1 MATLDDVV
9 TVQKNGVIGVNNIN
23 KLIVY
28 TLGQVTCHTVTSTT
42 LVVTGAG
49 HIVNFSVVVPGTT
62 NGFIYDAN
70 STSAIATSNCLSA
83 TPTTLGIF
91 QCSQKFDDGIVIVPG
106 TGQSI
111 NVTYSID

>member
-28 TLGQVTCHTVTSTT
+28 TLGQVTSHTVTTTT
-42 LVVTGAG
+42 LIVTGAG
-49 HIVNFSVVVPGTT
+49 HVVNISVVVPGTT

-70 STSAIATSNCLSA
+70 TTGSATATNCLA
-83 TPTTLGIF
+83 AVPTTIGVF

-106 TGQSI
+106 SGQSI